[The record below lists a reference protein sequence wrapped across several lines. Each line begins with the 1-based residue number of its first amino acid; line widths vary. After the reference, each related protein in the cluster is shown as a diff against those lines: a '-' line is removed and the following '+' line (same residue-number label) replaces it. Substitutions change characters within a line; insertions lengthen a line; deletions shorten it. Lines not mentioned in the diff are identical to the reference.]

1 MDEIRY
7 PASTTKVMTA
17 LLILENIEDLNEVIT
32 FTDVIIPDLE
42 PGNSTIDAKVGE
54 QLTVEQCLYACLLYT
69 SACSF
74 FSS

>member
-1 MDEIRY
+1 
-7 PASTTKVMTA
+7 MTA

-54 QLTVEQCLYACLLYT
+54 QLTVEPVSYT
-69 SACSF
+69 HLDVYKRQAFKNSQKQYLHIKP
-74 FSS
+74 